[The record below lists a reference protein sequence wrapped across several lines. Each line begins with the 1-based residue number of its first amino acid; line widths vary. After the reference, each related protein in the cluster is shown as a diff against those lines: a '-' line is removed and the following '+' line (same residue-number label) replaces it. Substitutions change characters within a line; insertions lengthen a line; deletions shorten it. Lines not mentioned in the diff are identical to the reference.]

1 MFLLSADGVETDLAD
16 SFLSIIQVGNKRL
29 KVQHKQIRPKDL
41 HNDHDDDGGFGM
53 PPIGGG
59 SGYSQFQSLPPSG
72 AMASQNLWY
81 GRKEHDSKDGDPNE
95 GPELTTTAATETD
108 NSLQYGPVESGG
120 LATMSSLQNALPDVA
135 GNVLE

>member
-1 MFLLSADGVETDLAD
+1 MLKLTLPPLLFALT
-16 SFLSIIQVGNKRL
+16 QVGNKRL

-41 HNDHDDDGGFGM
+41 HNDRDDDGGFGM
-53 PPIGGG
+53 PPIGGN
-59 SGYSQFQSLPPSG
+59 YSQFQSLPPSG

-81 GRKEHDSKDGDPNE
+81 GRKEHDSKDGGADE
-95 GPELTTTAATETD
+95 GAELTTTATETD

-135 GNVLE
+135 GNVLEE